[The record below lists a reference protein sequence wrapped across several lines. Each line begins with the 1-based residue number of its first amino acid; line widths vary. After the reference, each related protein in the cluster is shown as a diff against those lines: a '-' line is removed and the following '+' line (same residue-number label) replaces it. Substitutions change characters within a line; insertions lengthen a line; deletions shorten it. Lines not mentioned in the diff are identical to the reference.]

1 VTAEPTLL
9 RGRVAAVV
17 QARMTSTRLPGK
29 VLARI
34 GEQPSLRLQID
45 RLRRARELDVL
56 AVATSEDPS
65 DDPIADLC
73 LEMEIAVFR
82 GPLFDVLERYRLA
95 GEELGADGIVRL
107 TADCPFIDP
116 AVVDRVVA
124 RWRAGDEDF
133 VANCLEPR
141 TYPVGMDTEVVSWA
155 ALRASAA
162 EATEPFDREHV
173 TPFVR
178 ARPERFPAAR
188 VDLDPAYGDVRLT
201 LDTPADLALL
211 RDVAARVA
219 PDADLGEIL
228 NALGARP
235 DPT

>member
-1 VTAEPTLL
+1 MTAEPTRL

-29 VLARI
+29 VLALI

-45 RLRRARELDVL
+45 RLRRARELDAL
-56 AVATSEDPS
+56 AVATSADPS
-65 DDPIADLC
+65 DDPIVDLC
-73 LEMEIAVFR
+73 REMEIAVFR

-95 GEELGADGIVRL
+95 GETLGAEGIVRL

-116 AVVDRVVA
+116 AIVDRVVA
-124 RWRAGDEDF
+124 RWRAGNEDF
-133 VANCLEPR
+133 VANCVEPR

-162 EATEPFDREHV
+162 EATDPLDREHV

-188 VDLDPAYGDVRLT
+188 VDLEPSYGNVRLT

-211 RDVAARVA
+211 RDVASRVPA
-219 PDADLGEIL
+219 HAELAEIL
-228 NALGARP
+228 EALGAQP
-235 DPT
+235 DPI